1 MTDTFVALSDPT
13 RRLLLD
19 RLSEQGGL
27 AKSHPAVAALKA
39 ACRARHAEMRQA
51 VIECV
56 DPADGGLE
64 RAATMSDFPW
74 LPPSG
79 VDHVRAY
86 AEAVA
91 EAERLVEEERVR
103 ILQMQEAA
111 KQNRARTVGEARRL
125 VSEQYSL
132 ANNAK
137 AFKASAKEASPS
149 WLLWE

>member
-1 MTDTFVALSDPT
+1 
-13 RRLLLD
+13 
-19 RLSEQGGL
+19 
-27 AKSHPAVAALKA
+27 
-39 ACRARHAEMRQA
+39 
-51 VIECV
+51 V
-56 DPADGGLE
+56 DDA
-64 RAATMSDFPW
+64 
-74 LPPSG
+74 SG
-79 VDHVRAY
+79 VHRWLRVLSG
-86 AEAVA
+86 EL
-91 EAERLVEEERVR
+91 AERLVEEERVR